1 MRLLGETPWP
11 HCSRVRVSARAA
23 LIARE
28 GGQPLVRGSRS
39 GYHLAWWGR
48 DHRRVS
54 PDRDIRQLSFG
65 VLATLVLGVLSVTNF
80 SSRAC
85 VRALALGGIAAAL
98 AAWVAIAASAFAATP
113 VACKGISFSVLHNDS
128 SGGVILPGGKYTV
141 SSPNLG
147 CKTASN
153 YFTTFL
159 NRYNQAIPGWKG
171 KVIAKGW
178 GTYTKNNSSAQFT
191 VKWSKA
197 SAPQLRGCA
206 TASLKVSLG
215 PANGT
220 AGTTFYPLE
229 FVNQSKTTCTLR
241 VYPPVSAVTSSG
253 TQIGNAAS
261 RVTSKFGTVALA
273 PGTTHTA
280 SIGILETGN
289 FSPSRCAPVTAAG
302 LKVVPPSAVKSVT
315 IKKRFST
322 CSSTTTTSLRV
333 TAIR

>member
-1 MRLLGETPWP
+1 M
-11 HCSRVRVSARAA
+11 
-23 LIARE
+23 
-28 GGQPLVRGSRS
+28 
-39 GYHLAWWGR
+39 
-48 DHRRVS
+48 
-54 PDRDIRQLSFG
+54 
-65 VLATLVLGVLSVTNF
+65 TNF

-85 VRALALGGIAAAL
+85 VRALAVGGIAAAAL
-98 AAWVAIAASAFAATP
+98 TAWVAIATSAFAATP

-128 SGGVILPGGKYTV
+128 SGGVTLPGGKYTV

-159 NRYNQAIPGWKG
+159 NRYNQAIPGWRG

-191 VKWSKA
+191 VKSSKA
-197 SAPQLRGCA
+197 SAPHLRGCA

-220 AGTTFYPLE
+220 AGTTFYPLK

-241 VYPPVSAVTSSG
+241 GYPPVSAVTSSG

-302 LKVVPPSAVKSVT
+302 LKVVPPTAVKSVT